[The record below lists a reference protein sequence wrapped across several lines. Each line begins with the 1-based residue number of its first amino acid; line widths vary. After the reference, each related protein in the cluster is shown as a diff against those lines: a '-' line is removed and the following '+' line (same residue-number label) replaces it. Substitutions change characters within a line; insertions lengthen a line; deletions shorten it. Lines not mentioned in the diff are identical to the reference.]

1 MDYVGFVEIAGNKN
15 NEIEILD
22 KIRYFRIFVR
32 FCPNQMDG
40 HGHTPIGCVQLSIF
54 LEELK

>member
-1 MDYVGFVEIAGNKN
+1 MAYAGFAKTAYNKN
-15 NEIEILD
+15 NEIRTLD
-22 KIRYFRIFVR
+22 KIGHFRIFVR
-32 FCPNQMDG
+32 FCPNKMDG